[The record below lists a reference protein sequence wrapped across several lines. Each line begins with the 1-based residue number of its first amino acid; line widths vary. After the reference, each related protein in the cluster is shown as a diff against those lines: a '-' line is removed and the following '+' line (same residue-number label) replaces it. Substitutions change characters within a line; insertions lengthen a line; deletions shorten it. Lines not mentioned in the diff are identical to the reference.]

1 MEHLPDRLDRDAAL
15 FPISTAA
22 RLAGMHPQTLR
33 TYDRLGLVVPTRTRG
48 RGRRYSLRDVARLR
62 LVQYLSQD
70 EGINLNGVQRILEL
84 ELRLDG
90 LQKRV
95 EELTAELR
103 AAHSAPP
110 GTRLFTASPNAVHL
124 QGRNVSASTARRAA
138 NRCRTRPSRD
148 RPCTSRSSAS

>member
-1 MEHLPDRLDRDAAL
+1 
-15 FPISTAA
+15 
-22 RLAGMHPQTLR
+22 
-33 TYDRLGLVVPTRTRG
+33 
-48 RGRRYSLRDVARLR
+48 VARLR

-103 AAHSAPP
+103 AAHAAPP
-110 GTRLFTASPNAVHL
+110 GTRLFTASTNAVHL
-124 QGRNVSASTARRAA
+124 GTVVRTQRAIGR
-138 NRCRTRPSRD
+138 
-148 RPCTSRSSAS
+148 

>member
-1 MEHLPDRLDRDAAL
+1 
-15 FPISTAA
+15 
-22 RLAGMHPQTLR
+22 MHPQTLR
-33 TYDRLGLVVPTRTRG
+33 TYDRLGLVVPTRARG

-90 LQKRV
+90 LQKHV

-103 AAHSAPP
+103 AVHAAPP
-110 GTRLFTASPNAVHL
+110 GSRLFTATTNAVHL
-124 QGRNVSASTARRAA
+124 GAVVRTQRAIGR
-138 NRCRTRPSRD
+138 
-148 RPCTSRSSAS
+148 

>member
-1 MEHLPDRLDRDAAL
+1 MEHLPHRLDRDAAL

-62 LVQYLSQD
+62 LVQYLSQE

-103 AAHSAPP
+103 AAHAAPP
-110 GTRLFTASPNAVHL
+110 GSCLLYTSP
-124 QGRNVSASTARRAA
+124 S
-138 NRCRTRPSRD
+138 PRD
-148 RPCTSRSSAS
+148 S

>member
-1 MEHLPDRLDRDAAL
+1 MESLPERLDREAPL

-103 AAHSAPP
+103 AAHAAPQ
-110 GTRLFTASPNAVHL
+110 GSRLFTATTNSVHL
-124 QGRNVSASTARRAA
+124 GTVVRIPKAIGR
-138 NRCRTRPSRD
+138 
-148 RPCTSRSSAS
+148 

>member
-62 LVQYLSQD
+62 LVQDLSQD

-90 LQKRV
+90 LQKHV

-103 AAHSAPP
+103 AAHAAPP
-110 GTRLFTASPNAVHL
+110 GSRFFTASTSAVHL
-124 QGRNVSASTARRAA
+124 GTLVRAPKAIGR
-138 NRCRTRPSRD
+138 
-148 RPCTSRSSAS
+148 

>member
-1 MEHLPDRLDRDAAL
+1 MANLPDRMDHDAPL

-48 RGRRYSLRDVARLR
+48 RGRRYSMRDVARLR

-70 EGINLNGVQRILEL
+70 EGINLNGVERILEL

-90 LQKRV
+90 LQKHV

-103 AAHSAPP
+103 AYHAAPP
-110 GTRLFTASPNAVHL
+110 GTRLFTATTSAVHL
-124 QGRNVSASTARRAA
+124 GSVVRQQRAIGR
-138 NRCRTRPSRD
+138 
-148 RPCTSRSSAS
+148 

>member
-1 MEHLPDRLDRDAAL
+1 METLPDRIDRDAPL

-84 ELRLDG
+84 EMRLDG
-90 LQKRV
+90 LQRRV
-95 EELTAELR
+95 DELTAELR
-103 AAHSAPP
+103 AAHAAPP
-110 GTRLFTASPNAVHL
+110 GARLFTASSSAVHL
-124 QGRNVSASTARRAA
+124 GTVVRAPRAIGR
-138 NRCRTRPSRD
+138 
-148 RPCTSRSSAS
+148 

>member
-1 MEHLPDRLDRDAAL
+1 MESLPDRVDRDAPL

-48 RGRRYSLRDVARLR
+48 RGRRYSMRDVARLR

-90 LQKRV
+90 LQKHV

-110 GTRLFTASPNAVHL
+110 GTRLFTATTSSIHL
-124 QGRNVSASTARRAA
+124 GTVVRTPRAIGR
-138 NRCRTRPSRD
+138 
-148 RPCTSRSSAS
+148 

>member
-1 MEHLPDRLDRDAAL
+1 MEHLPDRLDRGAPL

-48 RGRRYSLRDVARLR
+48 RGRRYSLRDIARLR

-70 EGINLNGVQRILEL
+70 EGINLNGIQRILEL

-90 LQKRV
+90 LQKHL

-110 GTRLFTASPNAVHL
+110 GSRLFTASTSAVHL
-124 QGRNVSASTARRAA
+124 GTLVRAPKAIGR
-138 NRCRTRPSRD
+138 
-148 RPCTSRSSAS
+148 